1 MLVVDG
7 SVPRKYSQF
16 YYRAIEINN
25 SSSFFRFFP
34 IFIKKNIYKI
44 NLSKEGTLTCR
55 LIRRGL
61 ADHFQVAVHV
71 SELVHLLRQRARGF
85 KGKPETC
92 NSKTKY
98 QLIHR
103 NKLIK
108 KKKKKKIIKSIGMLI
123 STLRIFIRIFTYFVQ
138 HDMNLQECF
147 NRMHCISFILY

>member
-1 MLVVDG
+1 M
-7 SVPRKYSQF
+7 VPYLENIPSFIIEQLRLIIQVLFSDFFQFSLKKY
-16 YYRAIEINN
+16 
-25 SSSFFRFFP
+25 
-34 IFIKKNIYKI
+34 IYKI

-108 KKKKKKIIKSIGMLI
+108 KKKEKN
-123 STLRIFIRIFTYFVQ
+123 Y
-138 HDMNLQECF
+138 
-147 NRMHCISFILY
+147 

>member
-1 MLVVDG
+1 M
-7 SVPRKYSQF
+7 VPYLENIPSF
-16 YYRAIEINN
+16 IIEQLRLIIQVLF
-25 SSSFFRFFP
+25 SDFP

-108 KKKKKKIIKSIGMLI
+108 KKKRKKL
-123 STLRIFIRIFTYFVQ
+123 LNR
-138 HDMNLQECF
+138 LECSLV
-147 NRMHCISFILY
+147 HCGFL

>member
-1 MLVVDG
+1 M
-7 SVPRKYSQF
+7 VPYLENIPSF
-16 YYRAIEINN
+16 IIEQLRLIIQVLF
-25 SSSFFRFFP
+25 SDFP
-34 IFIKKNIYKI
+34 IFIKKNIYKT

-108 KKKKKKIIKSIGMLI
+108 KKKRKKLLNRLECSLVLADFYKDFY
-123 STLRIFIRIFTYFVQ
+123 IFYTT
-138 HDMNLQECF
+138 
-147 NRMHCISFILY
+147 